1 MTRKRVLSM
10 TRPKDCSQYGFP
22 FLHGEVELCVGQR
35 RIAWAEILRIEFL
48 VFAVS
53 FSMTINEAESTA

>member
-1 MTRKRVLSM
+1 M